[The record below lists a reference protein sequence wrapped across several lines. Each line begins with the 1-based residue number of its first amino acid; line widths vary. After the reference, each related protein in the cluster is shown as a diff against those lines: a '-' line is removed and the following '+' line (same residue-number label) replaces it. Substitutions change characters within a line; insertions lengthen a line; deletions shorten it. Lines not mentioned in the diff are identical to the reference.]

1 MMKKKAV
8 KIDEEIDI
16 KNFRVTLVFLAL
28 IVITG
33 VTFLITQIKV
43 VGFLYAVFSIVWF
56 GLEGSIIKSA
66 AKVVLK
72 NNILVAMYTDS
83 STLLA
88 FATLFYS
95 VSGWSNFWGKIIA
108 TLMCL
113 VLMSALRYW
122 SNSVI
127 EKAE

>member
-1 MMKKKAV
+1 MMKEKTI
-8 KIDEEIDI
+8 KIDEETDI
-16 KNFRVTLVFLAL
+16 KNFKVTLAFLAL

-33 VTFLITQIKV
+33 VTFLITQIKA

-95 VSGWSNFWGKIIA
+95 VSGWTTFWGKFIA
-108 TLMCL
+108 TLICL
-113 VLMSALRYW
+113 VLMTALRYW